1 MRRLCLAAAGVT
13 AMLAACGGA
22 APADT
27 VTVQETVTEAPKPEQ
42 TGGVEDSAQPAPE
55 APVDPDDPKEGTT
68 SYEVYGN
75 TWGGYGQDEKL
86 AAAEA
91 YLSDHPDECGSADA
105 ATLAGFVDASYGRD
119 FPLSA
124 RASKLMRHLCGLA
137 ATGD

>member
-1 MRRLCLAAAGVT
+1 MRTACLAAGGV
-13 AMLAACGGA
+13 ALMLAACGGA
-22 APADT
+22 APTDT
-27 VTVQETVTEAPKPEQ
+27 VTVQETVTQAPDPGQ
-42 TGGVEDSAQPAPE
+42 TDATGGANEPA
-55 APVDPDDPKEGTT
+55 APVDPNDPEEGTT
-68 SYEVYGN
+68 AYEVYGN

-91 YLSDHPDECGSADA
+91 YLADHPDECGSADA
-105 ATLAGFVDASYGRD
+105 TTLASFVDASYGRD